1 MTFLKHHTKIVY
13 IKIILAVLL
22 LIGFAGCEK
31 RIKKNEMAGEKSSS
45 PNIIFILSDDMGY
58 GDMTTYNPESKIST
72 PNIDQMAQDG
82 MKFTDAHAAAA
93 WCTPSRFGLLTGR
106 YPMERNMDWTKGSLI
121 SPGLTTIAEVLNKQG
136 YTTGC
141 IGKWHLGFDDVN
153 NWDGFD
159 YSRPIEGGPVDKGF
173 NYFFG
178 IHASLDIGPY
188 FYIYNR
194 YAVEAP
200 TDSTPGH
207 QSDYVTKPKRKLDT
221 HVFFGTK
228 SKINSVQGA
237 MWRPGKIAPQFD
249 FEQVTPT
256 LTDSALAF
264 IERESKNNGKPFFL
278 YYAMTGPHTPWM
290 PLKQFQGKSGA
301 GPYGDFVMEIDYE
314 VGRIVKKL
322 KDLNI
327 SDNTIIVFASDNGP
341 VWFKRD
347 VERYHHSATY
357 IYRGMKAD
365 SWEGGHRVPLIID
378 WPSKIKPGTINEQL
392 VSYTDMLATFADIAG
407 AKLDS
412 NVTRDSYDITSSL
425 LNNGSSGR
433 NIMVEQDQTV
443 RRGNWKLIFG
453 SGMGDL
459 HGNYGDDDYAEFQK
473 IKFELYNLEKDPS
486 ETKSLYN
493 KNPKKADSLKALMKQ
508 LEKIEYLGIKQ

>member
-1 MTFLKHHTKIVY
+1 MSLIKHYAKIAY
-13 IKIILAVLL
+13 LKIILLIL
-22 LIGFAGCEK
+22 LIIGFTGCEK
-31 RIKKNEMAGEKSSS
+31 RIKKSEMAAEKSSS
-45 PNIIFILSDDMGY
+45 PNIIFILADDMGY
-58 GDMTTYNPESKIST
+58 GDMTTYNPGSKIST
-72 PNIDQMAQDG
+72 PNIDKMAEDG

-106 YPMERNMDWTKGSLI
+106 YPMNRDMDWTKGSLI
-121 SPGLTTIAEVLNKQG
+121 TPDLTTIAEVLKKQG

-141 IGKWHLGFDDVN
+141 IGKWHLGFDNVDD
-153 NWDGFD
+153 WRDFD
-159 YSRPIEGGPVDKGF
+159 YSKSIKGGPVDKGF
-173 NYFFG
+173 DYFFG

-194 YAVEAP
+194 HTVEAP

-207 QSDYVTKPKRKLDT
+207 QSDYVTKPKRKIDT
-221 HVFFGTK
+221 HVFFGTN
-228 SKINSVQGA
+228 SRINSVQGA
-237 MWRPGKIAPQFD
+237 MWRPGKIAPHFK
-249 FEQVTPT
+249 FEQVTPA

-264 IERESKNNGKPFFL
+264 IERESKNNGTPFFL
-278 YYAMTGPHTPWM
+278 YYAMTGPHTPWV

-347 VERYHHSATY
+347 VERYHHSSTY

-365 SWEGGHRVPLIID
+365 FWEGGHRVPLIID
-378 WPSKIKPGTINEQL
+378 WPGNIKAGIINKQL
-392 VSYTDMLATFADIAG
+392 VSYTDMLATFADIGG

-412 NVTRDSYDITSSL
+412 NVSRDSYDMKSLL
-425 LNNGSSGR
+425 LNNGISER
-433 NIMVEQDQTV
+433 NVMPEQDKTI
-443 RRGNWKLIFG
+443 RKGNWKLIYG

-486 ETKSLYN
+486 ETTSLYN
-493 KNPKKADSLKALMKQ
+493 KFPEKVDSLKFLMKQ
-508 LEKIEYLGIKQ
+508 LEKREFQDIKK